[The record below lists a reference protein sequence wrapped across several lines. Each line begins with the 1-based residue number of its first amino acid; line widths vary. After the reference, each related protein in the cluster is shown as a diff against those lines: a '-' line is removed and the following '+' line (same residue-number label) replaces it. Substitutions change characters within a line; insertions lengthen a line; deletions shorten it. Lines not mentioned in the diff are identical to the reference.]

1 MQIPS
6 PLPKSWGQKQGVGI
20 KNRVL
25 SILLVFPAGVL
36 VKDSPANAGD
46 IKEGLIVVVCKPM
59 KNIKLENTE
68 VGHL

>member
-1 MQIPS
+1 MKTLH

-25 SILLVFPAGVL
+25 SMLLGFPAGVV

-46 IKEGLIVVVCKPM
+46 IREAGLIPGSGRSLGRGTQETRDIWV
-59 KNIKLENTE
+59 
-68 VGHL
+68 